1 MSQYIVI
8 GVLLLMI
15 ICFVI
20 GKWSY
25 GFIMMGACTLLAV
38 TGAVPVSTAFS
49 GFCDQTMV
57 MMASIFVI
65 SRAFGKTSL
74 IGNIQK
80 RVSKMQSGKS
90 GLILVLLL
98 IALCVVFGQFLPT
111 SGTMSVVI
119 MLMGI
124 LGAEGGDVCASRM
137 LLPIALLSNL
147 WTSKIPIGMGATAA
161 SRMNAYIEA
170 YNPEYVVGVAD
181 PLKAA
186 ILPLIAL
193 TLYVIFTYKMLPK
206 REIDSSK
213 LSSVKEQEAIPK
225 HHEYLIYFVFVA
237 VMVCIFLQGQIG
249 NITYAIPALG
259 VGILIVSKAF
269 TFAETR
275 SVLAGDDIF
284 LIAGSFGVSAA
295 LSSTG
300 AGELVGDLILALLGG
315 NPSELTILLVFTF
328 ITVIMANLMNRTA
341 IYSVLVPLAVSTA
354 IAGGFDPGPLTLAV
368 AGCTYANALLPSCSA
383 SLGIAMGAGKYSMK
397 EVVLYGLPFTL
408 IFWIT
413 TVADILIFF

>member
-1 MSQYIVI
+1 MAQYIVV
-8 GVLLLMI
+8 GVLFLTI
-15 ICFVI
+15 ICFII

-49 GFCDQTMV
+49 GFCDQTMI
-57 MMASIFVI
+57 MMAAIFVI

-80 RVSKMQSGKS
+80 RVSKMQSGKT
-90 GLILVLLL
+90 GILLVLIL
-98 IALCVVFGQFLPT
+98 IALSIVFGQFLP
-111 SGTMSVVI
+111 SAGTMSVVI

-124 LGAEGGDVCASRM
+124 LGTEGGDVCASRM
-137 LLPIALLSNL
+137 ILPIALLANI

-170 YNPEYVVGVAD
+170 YNPEYAVGVAD
-181 PLKAA
+181 PFKAA

-193 TLYVIFTYKMLPK
+193 TLYTLFAYKMLPK
-206 REIDSSK
+206 REVDSSK
-213 LSSVKEQEAIPK
+213 LRAVKEQAAMPK
-225 HHEYLIYFVFVA
+225 CQEYIIYFVFVA
-237 VMVCIFLQGQIG
+237 VMACIFLQGQLG
-249 NITYAIPALG
+249 SITYVIPAVG
-259 VGILIVSKAF
+259 VGILIVSGAF
-269 TFAETR
+269 TFDETR
-275 SVLAGDDIF
+275 SVLSGDDIF

-300 AGELVGDLILALLGG
+300 AGELVGKLILSLLGG
-315 NPSELTILLVFTF
+315 NPSELMILIVFTLV
-328 ITVIMANLMNRTA
+328 TVVMANLMNRTA

-354 IAGGFDPGPLTLAV
+354 IAAGLDPGPLTLAV
-368 AGCTYANALLPSCSA
+368 AGCTYANALLPSCSP
-383 SLGIAMGAGKYSMK
+383 LIGIAMGAGKYSMK
-397 EVVLYGLPFTL
+397 EVVRYGLPFTI
-408 IFWIT
+408 IFWVT

>member
-1 MSQYIVI
+1 MAQYIVI
-8 GVLLLMI
+8 GVLFLMI
-15 ICFVI
+15 ICFII

-49 GFCDQTMV
+49 GFCDQTMI

-80 RVSKMQSGKS
+80 QVSKMQSGKT
-90 GLILVLLL
+90 GIILVLIL
-98 IALCVVFGQFLPT
+98 IALSIVFGQFLP
-111 SGTMSVVI
+111 SAGTMSVVI

-124 LGAEGGDVCASRM
+124 LGTEGGEVCASRM
-137 LLPIALLSNL
+137 ILPIALLANI

-170 YNPEYVVGVAD
+170 YNPEYAVGVAD
-181 PLKAA
+181 PFKAA

-193 TLYVIFTYKMLPK
+193 TLYTLFAYKMLPK
-206 REIDSSK
+206 REVDSSK
-213 LSSVKEQEAIPK
+213 LRAVKEQAAMPK
-225 HHEYLIYFVFVA
+225 HQEYIIYFVFVA
-237 VMVCIFLQGQIG
+237 VMACIFLQGQLG
-249 NITYAIPALG
+249 SITYVIPAVG
-259 VGILIVSKAF
+259 VGILIVSGAF
-269 TFAETR
+269 TFDETR
-275 SVLAGDDIF
+275 NVLSGDDIF

-300 AGELVGDLILALLGG
+300 AGELVGKLILALLGG
-315 NPSELTILLVFTF
+315 NPSELMILIVFTLV
-328 ITVIMANLMNRTA
+328 TVVMANLMNRTA

-354 IAGGFDPGPLTLAV
+354 IAAGFDPGPLTLAV
-368 AGCTYANALLPSCSA
+368 AGCTYANALLPSCSP
-383 SLGIAMGAGKYSMK
+383 LIGIAMGAGKYSMK
-397 EVVLYGLPFTL
+397 EVVRYGLPFTI
-408 IFWIT
+408 IFWVT